1 MGAGGGAQ
9 RAMAKLFVFNGVAE
23 LEKQSETGKGRGSLM
38 KGFGGEGGK
47 EMPFAAFVNHF
58 LFESLRTLT

>member
-1 MGAGGGAQ
+1 
-9 RAMAKLFVFNGVAE
+9 MAKLFVFNGVAE